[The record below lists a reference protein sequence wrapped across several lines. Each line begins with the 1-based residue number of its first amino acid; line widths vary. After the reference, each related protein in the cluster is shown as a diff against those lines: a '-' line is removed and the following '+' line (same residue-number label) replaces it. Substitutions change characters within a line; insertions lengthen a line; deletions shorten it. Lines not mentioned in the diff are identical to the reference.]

1 MRSFY
6 GTLRVERLSPPVA
19 ARLMGY
25 VTAALYSGLSANDPE
40 SATLESGLNGLPPL
54 PTSQGSGDVDGMLT
68 AIAAERVV
76 VDSLLRDGLPTT
88 RAAQAQLADS
98 LAAARVALGISSDT
112 KAKSEDLGRRIG
124 LALVAWSRAD
134 GFDSTRAL
142 PAYVPPKGLAYWT
155 NDSPVT
161 TYASQSLSAASEF
174 VAVGNPANVTQSG
187 NAGDRAT
194 VLSRP
199 KSPSKTL
206 PAVNMA
212 GLTEPYWSQLRPFVL
227 KSWSECPVPTPP
239 TYSADSNSEMYK
251 NAVVVQSTRH
261 EIRPEQRAIAFFWAD
276 NAGESGTP
284 IGHWISIASQMV
296 DEHGLSAE
304 QAARLMFGMAAA
316 QADAFIAAWGYKF
329 QYALIRPRAYIRRVM
344 EPAWEPLIPTPP
356 FPEYPSAHSV
366 QSAAAAE
373 VLSALVGDSVSFAD
387 STGLAIGTGVR
398 TFHSF
403 RDAAHEAGISR
414 IYGGIHFPYGN
425 LGGRAL
431 GECVGKTVIERL
443 HLANAN

>member
-1 MRSFY
+1 MRCKPCLLAVSVAASLLTACRQTPPADPRLVSEWMRSFY

-161 TYASQSLSAASEF
+161 TYVIDVSGQTPSIVATFRVEPRFLASRKRRRAAVLEGMGRVRNARSSPCSICPTSAPKR
-174 VAVGNPANVTQSG
+174 PART
-187 NAGDRAT
+187 AGAPT
-194 VLSRP
+194 V
-199 KSPSKTL
+199 
-206 PAVNMA
+206 
-212 GLTEPYWSQLRPFVL
+212 
-227 KSWSECPVPTPP
+227 
-239 TYSADSNSEMYK
+239 
-251 NAVVVQSTRH
+251 
-261 EIRPEQRAIAFFWAD
+261 
-276 NAGESGTP
+276 
-284 IGHWISIASQMV
+284 
-296 DEHGLSAE
+296 
-304 QAARLMFGMAAA
+304 
-316 QADAFIAAWGYKF
+316 
-329 QYALIRPRAYIRRVM
+329 
-344 EPAWEPLIPTPP
+344 
-356 FPEYPSAHSV
+356 HSV
-366 QSAAAAE
+366 SSPASPGSCLPVSAFSGQRRMTQA
-373 VLSALVGDSVSFAD
+373 SAPN
-387 STGLAIGTGVR
+387 
-398 TFHSF
+398 
-403 RDAAHEAGISR
+403 RDAPDHRRTLRRG
-414 IYGGIHFPYGN
+414 PY
-425 LGGRAL
+425 
-431 GECVGKTVIERL
+431 
-443 HLANAN
+443 